1 MKKYKYITIL
11 LCMLSTFYVNA
22 EILALSQRTISE
34 TNEPGF
40 ELDYIKNFK
49 KNLSQR
55 ELAWL
60 AQRESIVVGVVK
72 PFTPPFEVITSDKK
86 LEGISADILSVLA
99 KLTGKNVTIK
109 IFESQQQALSA
120 IKNRSVDILNISSLL
135 PDASTKTVGL
145 FSSNVMLDNCA
156 YLASIKSI
164 NANVNEP
171 KIAYESGGMDVD
183 SLASAYPKA
192 VLIPFENITDAYD
205 AVVFGK
211 ADAVVGSISSL
222 TYLNKS
228 RLNGLPVKERTKI
241 SCAPLQFFIAGH
253 NPPLK
258 KIIDRLISEMQKSS
272 LMGLT
277 ALRWRGGSYK
287 VSDKLL
293 KRLSPVADAWLTSE
307 PVVRVGLIPN
317 DFPYSFIDPTRQWQG
332 IIIDVLNNV
341 RYASGL
347 SFDFISYDSSEAL
360 DKAMSSSHIDMI
372 GNTLSDI
379 HSAETLHSIYY
390 NKDDFLVLLS
400 TVGEIKKTS
409 RVVISEKYLN
419 ILSSWSGIQYE
430 NIIALNDDREV
441 MQYFEDG
448 NSDFAIVPQYLADYY
463 ISLSQRPYKVIE
475 RVGPP
480 TLQRT
485 FSMKENDKPLLE
497 VMNSAI
503 ASISPSA
510 LSDIAYFWRVTPLP
524 KIGFYAQYADK
535 IKMLAGILLPLLL
548 AYILYSYRIHH
559 ELSTRKKLEKV
570 LLGQLDLM
578 QSLLDGLPHPVTLIN
593 ADGTV
598 IYSNKAFLTAVGYAK
613 ECTKGANLFSFFSD
627 DDDFLNV
634 VGKVVRDMEIVV
646 RDNKVNITGS
656 LIDIQEWFIPY
667 HNIYDDSTGVLWGW
681 FDVTWRNEIC
691 RQLEL
696 SKHEADLANQAKS
709 EFIATIS
716 HEIRTPIN
724 IINGFL
730 TLVLERTSLCDID
743 REELEYTKSAADGLL
758 CLVGDVLDVTKIE
771 AGLLSLELSPINIG
785 DLVRDVVSMFST
797 MTKEKSLTLV
807 LKSELDNCLIQLDPL
822 RTKQILF
829 NLIGNAVKFTHEG
842 TIMVS
847 AWKSDNRINISV
859 QDSGIGIDSD
869 KLADLFKPFVQVHGK
884 SSYQGTGLGL
894 NITKRLCEL
903 MGGDVAISSEIGKGT
918 EVNIVLPYQPVN
930 MAALPVKHKAPE
942 KSGSIILPASVH
954 LLIIDDHPVNL
965 ILLRRRLTSLGFENI
980 HEADNGWQAL
990 EIVKSEEIHIIITDC
1005 QMLGMDGFT
1014 LVKALRQYEVDS
1026 GCTRHVIL
1034 GLTASGIIQD
1044 REKGM
1049 AAGMDAC
1056 MFKPIDNNALY
1067 GELMAH
1073 LDHLELAELKNT
1085 SADNNHLLKSASF
1098 VEMLQELTTADL
1110 VLARNAYVDNDID
1123 MFSMLIHRIKGVFL
1137 MVRHD
1142 EIVNCCKEIEAH
1154 LMDGTHKQQIIDG
1167 LDHIKALMKH
1177 IENES

>member
-1 MKKYKYITIL
+1 MKKYRYITIL

-22 EILALSQRTISE
+22 EVLTLSQRTISE

-72 PFTPPFEVITSDKK
+72 PFTPPFEVITSDNK

-99 KLTGKNVTIK
+99 KLTGKNVSIK

-120 IKNRSVDILNISSLL
+120 IENRSIDILNISSLL

-164 NANVNEP
+164 SANINEP

-192 VLIPFENITDAYD
+192 MLIPFENITDAYD

-258 KIIDRLISEMQKSS
+258 KIINRLITEMQKSS

-400 TVGEIKKTS
+400 TAGKIKKTN
-409 RVVISEKYLN
+409 RVVISKKHLDILN
-419 ILSSWSGIQYE
+419 SWSGIQYE
-430 NIIALNDDREV
+430 DIIVLNNDRAV

-448 NSDFAIVPQYLADYY
+448 NSDFAIVSQYLADYY
-463 ISLSQRPYKVIE
+463 TSLSKRPYKVIE

-480 TLQRT
+480 ILQRA
-485 FSMKENDKPLLE
+485 FAMKENDKPLLE
-497 VMNSAI
+497 VMNSAM
-503 ASISPSA
+503 ASISPST

-524 KIGFYAQYADK
+524 KIGFYAQYADNIK
-535 IKMLAGILLPLLL
+535 ILAGIVLPLLL

-613 ECTKGANLFSFFSD
+613 ECTKGANLFTFFS

-696 SKHEADLANQAKS
+696 SKHEAVLANQAKS

-797 MTKEKSLTLV
+797 MTKEKSLTLI

-847 AWKSDNRINISV
+847 AWKAGNRINISV

-869 KLADLFKPFVQVHGK
+869 KLADLFKPFVQVHGE
-884 SSYQGTGLGL
+884 SSYQGSGLGL

-918 EVNIVLPYQPVN
+918 EVNIVLPYQPVD
-930 MAALPVKHKAPE
+930 MAALPVMHHVPE

-990 EIVKSEEIHIIITDC
+990 EIVKSEKIHIIITDC

-1014 LVKALRQYEVDS
+1014 LVKALRQYEIDS
-1026 GCTRHVIL
+1026 GCTRHIIL
-1034 GLTASGIIQD
+1034 GLTASGLAQD
-1044 REKGM
+1044 RDRGI
-1049 AAGMDAC
+1049 AVGMDAC
-1056 MFKPIDNNALY
+1056 MFKPIDSEVLY
-1067 GELMAH
+1067 REIM
-1073 LDHLELAELKNT
+1073 DHLHRVDIIDVKIDN
-1085 SADNNHLLKSASF
+1085 ADGNDLLRNPSF
-1098 VEMLQELTTADL
+1098 INMVIDSTTADL
-1110 VLARNAYVDNDID
+1110 ASARKAYSEHDMQMLVLVV
-1123 MFSMLIHRIKGVFL
+1123 HRIKGVFL
-1137 MVRHD
+1137 TIKHD
-1142 EIVNCCKEIEAH
+1142 EIVSCCKEIEMH
-1154 LMDGTHKQQIIDG
+1154 LMNETHTQQIISS
-1167 LDHIKALMKH
+1167 LDRIQELMKY
-1177 IENES
+1177 IKNER

>member
-1 MKKYKYITIL
+1 MKKYRYITIL

-22 EILALSQRTISE
+22 EVLALSQRTISE

-60 AQRESIVVGVVK
+60 AQRESIVVGIVK
-72 PFTPPFEVITSDKK
+72 PFTPPFEVITSDNK

-99 KLTGKNVTIK
+99 KLTGKNVTIQS
-109 IFESQQQALSA
+109 FESQQQALSA
-120 IKNRSVDILNISSLL
+120 VENRRVDILNISSLL
-135 PDASTKTVGL
+135 PDARTESIGL

-156 YLASIKSI
+156 YLASFKPVSASI
-164 NANVNEP
+164 SEP
-171 KIAYESGGMDVD
+171 KIAYESSGMDVD

-192 VLIPFENITDAYD
+192 MMIPFESIVDAYD
-205 AVVFGK
+205 AVAFGK

-228 RLNGLPVKERTKI
+228 RLSGLPVKERTKI

-287 VSDKLL
+287 ISDKLL
-293 KRLSPVADAWLTSE
+293 RGLSPVADAWLTSE

-341 RYASGL
+341 RYVSGL
-347 SFDFISYDSSEAL
+347 SFDFISYDSYEAL
-360 DKAMSSSHIDMI
+360 DKAMSSGHIDMI
-372 GNTLSDI
+372 GNSLSDI
-379 HSAETLHSIYY
+379 YSAETLHSIYY
-390 NKDDFLVLLS
+390 NKDDFLVLIS
-400 TVGEIKKTS
+400 NVDETKKRS
-409 RVVISEKYLN
+409 NVAVSKRYFDMHD
-419 ILSSWSGIQYE
+419 SWSGFQYE
-430 NIIALNDDREV
+430 KVDVLKNDREV
-441 MQYFEDG
+441 MQHFQNG
-448 NSDFAIVPQYLADYY
+448 NTDLAIVPQYLADYY
-463 ISLSQRPYKVIE
+463 TSLSERPYKVIE

-480 TLQRT
+480 TLQRV
-485 FSMKENDKPLLE
+485 FSMKENNKPLLE

-503 ASISPSA
+503 ASISPTV
-510 LSDIAYFWRVTPLP
+510 LSDIAYFWRITSLP
-524 KIGFYAQYADK
+524 TMGFYAQYADK
-535 IKMLAGILLPLLL
+535 IKMLAGIVLPILL

-613 ECTKGANLFSFFSD
+613 ECTKGANLFSFFSNS
-627 DDDFLNV
+627 DDFLNV
-634 VGKVVRDMEIVV
+634 VGKVVKDMGIVV
-646 RDNKVNITGS
+646 RDNKINITGS

-771 AGLLSLELSPINIG
+771 AGQLSLESLPINMG
-785 DLVRDVVSMFST
+785 DLVHDVVAMFLT
-797 MTKEKSLTLV
+797 LAKEKKVALRLESQLNNSV
-807 LKSELDNCLIQLDPL
+807 VQLDPL

-829 NLIGNAVKFTHEG
+829 NLIGNAVKFTHAG
-842 TIMVS
+842 TVAVS
-847 AWKSDNRINISV
+847 VSNTDTEINISV
-859 QDSGIGIDSD
+859 QDSGIGIDDD
-869 KLADLFKPFVQVHGK
+869 KLADLFQPFVQVHDDPG
-884 SSYQGTGLGL
+884 YQGSGLGL
-894 NITKRLCEL
+894 SITKRLCEL
-903 MGGDVAISSEIGKGT
+903 MGGSISISSKKGKGT
-918 EVNIVLPYQPVN
+918 KVAVILPYVP
-930 MAALPVKHKAPE
+930 ADPDTLPMTPHLVTNSKN
-942 KSGSIILPASVH
+942 IIPANINV
-954 LLIIDDHPVNL
+954 LIIDDHPVNL
-965 ILLRRRLTSLGFENI
+965 ILLRRRLLSLGFNKI
-980 HEADNGWQAL
+980 HEAGNGWQAL
-990 EIVKSEEIHIIITDC
+990 DIVKSEKIQVIITDC

-1026 GCTRHVIL
+1026 GCTRHIIL

-1044 REKGM
+1044 REKGI

-1056 MFKPIDNNALY
+1056 MFKPIDNNVLY

-1073 LDHLELAELKNT
+1073 LDHLDLPELKVTN
-1085 SADNNHLLKSASF
+1085 ADNNNLLKSGSF
-1098 VEMLQELTTADL
+1098 VEMLQELTVADL
-1110 VLARNAYVDNDID
+1110 VLARNAYHDNDVD

-1137 MVRHD
+1137 MIKHD
-1142 EIVNCCKEIEAH
+1142 EIVNCCKEIESH
-1154 LMDGTHKQQIIDG
+1154 LMDGTHAQQIIAT
-1167 LDHIKALMKH
+1167 LDRIQELMKY
-1177 IENES
+1177 IKNES